1 MAVNGACLLTIHLQ
15 TSSQQH
21 LSIMLRLIRA
31 DVRIAAP
38 MIHHTL
44 RTQPAAAQ
52 HVASVKQAIEDVR
65 KAVTVEP
72 APACK

>member
-1 MAVNGACLLTIHLQ
+1 
-15 TSSQQH
+15 
-21 LSIMLRLIRA
+21 MLRLIRA

-52 HVASVKQAIEDVR
+52 HVATVKQAIEDVR
-65 KAVTVEP
+65 KAVAVEP
-72 APACK
+72 GPQHK